1 MGTARQR
8 GLMNGRKKPGAKSL
22 GVALDLT
29 NVNPSIKD
37 DPSITHAFRLG
48 FHYGLTWVNLS

>member
-1 MGTARQR
+1 MGIARPR
-8 GLMNGRKKPGAKSL
+8 GFMNGRKKPGAKSL

-48 FHYGLTWVNLS
+48 FHYGLT

>member
-1 MGTARQR
+1 
-8 GLMNGRKKPGAKSL
+8 MNGRKKPGAKSL

-29 NVNPSIKD
+29 NVNPSVKD

-48 FHYGLTWVNLS
+48 FHYGLT